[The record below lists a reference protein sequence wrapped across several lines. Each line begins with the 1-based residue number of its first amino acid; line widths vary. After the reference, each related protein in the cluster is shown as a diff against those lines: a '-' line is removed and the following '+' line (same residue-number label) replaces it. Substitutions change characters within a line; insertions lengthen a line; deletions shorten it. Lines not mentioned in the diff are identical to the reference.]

1 MTLKPIEASLFNQ
14 LPEDIKL
21 PLKQSGVIPVL
32 DTMISLW
39 QLPEETNTV
48 ISIGGRGSGK
58 TWSVSDFVAYQASV
72 NKKRCVV
79 LRDEK
84 IKTKSSIL
92 NEILEQFD
100 KIPFKTDIERLQT
113 GLQERSTKKDL
124 VFTMGFKASD
134 NSKTATMKGV
144 SNIDIAVIE
153 EAEDIR
159 DADKYNSFVDSL
171 RKESCL
177 IIVILNT
184 PDLGHFILKTY
195 FNATEPISVPEGGNQ
210 KDYEGYFKISAK
222 SIPGVHTIISTYKEN
237 KQNLPAHIIARY
249 EGYGDPKSHLYNL
262 HHYLTD
268 IEGYASTGRKG
279 QILKKVKPIA
289 LANYLALPFKEIFGQ
304 DFGTAAPAGLSG
316 VKIDGNNCYFREL
329 NYEPMGTL
337 EIGKMYCRLNFGPND
352 RIIADHADGEWKTLR
367 KGFKPENLSA
377 EDKKAYPKL
386 LTGFNVSPCIKL
398 GVKHGID
405 LLETYNLFCV
415 TESTNFWEEI
425 RNRVYAKDKNDNY
438 TNEPE
443 PGNDHLQDGLIYII
457 EDHNKKRFAI
467 TTG

>member
-21 PLKQSGVIPVL
+21 PLRQSGVVPVL
-32 DTMISLW
+32 DSMIDLW
-39 QLPEETNTV
+39 NLPKGTNTV
-48 ISIGGRGSGK
+48 ILISGRGTGK
-58 TWSVSDFVAYQASV
+58 TWGCSDFIA
-72 NKKRCVV
+72 NKSAVESKRCVI

-84 IKTKSSIL
+84 SRIKASIL
-92 NEILEQFD
+92 NEILERFD
-100 KIPFKTDIERLQT
+100 AIPFKTNVERMQT
-113 GLQERSTKKDL
+113 GIKSKDGKDL

-134 NSKTATMKGV
+134 NSKTANMKGI
-144 SNIDIAVIE
+144 SDIDIAVVE
-153 EAEDIR
+153 EAEDIT
-159 DADKYNSFVDSL
+159 DPDKFNSFVDSL
-171 RKESCL
+171 RKEGCL
-177 IIVILNT
+177 VIVILNV
-184 PDLGHFILKTY
+184 PDVGHFILKTY
-195 FNATEPISVPEGGNQ
+195 FDVTENIEVPNGANP
-210 KDYEGYFKISAK
+210 KDYEGYFKIK
-222 SIPGVHTIISTYKEN
+222 PKNIPGVVCIMPTLEGNIN
-237 KQNLPAHIIARY
+237 NLPKHVVERY
-249 EGYGDPKSHLYNL
+249 NAYGDKNSHLYNL

-268 IEGYASTGRKG
+268 IKGYASTGRKG
-279 QILKKVKPIA
+279 QILKKVKPIS
-289 LANYLALPFKEIFGQ
+289 LADYLALPFKELFGQ
-304 DFGTAAPAGLSG
+304 DFGTAAPAGLCG

-367 KGFKPENLSA
+367 KGFKPENLSP

-425 RNRVYAKDKNDNY
+425 RNRVYDQDKNGNY
-438 TNEPE
+438 TNDPE
-443 PGNDHLQDGLIYII
+443 PGNDHLQDGLIYVI
-457 EDHNKKRFAI
+457 EDHNKKKFSI